1 MKKRTRWG
9 FIDAE
14 DGDEAERIMLECLF
28 RNEIDASRSR
38 DTGIKEGRK
47 YGPLM
52 RIEMTINENN

>member
-1 MKKRTRWG
+1 M
-9 FIDAE
+9 DAE